1 MLPTG
6 LLQSAAAEYGISL
19 SEEMLRRFSDYAS
32 LLVTW
37 NEHVNLTAITDGE
50 GIAVR
55 HFLDSLLLLP
65 ALAPKEGA
73 SLIDVGCGA
82 GFPSLPLKIARGD
95 LRVTLLDSLGK
106 RVRFLEELCGR
117 LALPAECLHLRAEE
131 GAKRPALREA
141 FDYAAA
147 RAVAALPALCEL
159 CLPFV
164 SVGGTFAAMKGP
176 GAPEELEAAGRAIR
190 LLGGEVEEVR
200 EFTLPDES
208 RRNVILI
215 RKISHT
221 PPKYPRAFAK
231 ISKSPLR

>member
-6 LLQSAAAEYGISL
+6 LLQSAAAACGVPL
-19 SEEMLRRFSDYAS
+19 SDGMLRSFSDYAT
-32 LLVTW
+32 LLVAW
-37 NEHVNLTAITDGE
+37 NEKMNLTAITDGE

-65 ALAPKEGA
+65 ALSPKQGG

-82 GFPSLPLKIARGD
+82 GFPSMPLKIARED
-95 LRVTLLDSLGK
+95 LRITMLDSLGK
-106 RVRFLEELCGR
+106 RIRFLEELCER
-117 LALPAECLHLRAEE
+117 LRLSAGLYHLRAEE
-131 GAKRPALREA
+131 GAKKPELRET

-176 GAPEELEAAGRAIR
+176 SAPEELEAAGGAIR
-190 LLGGEVEEVR
+190 LLGGEVEGVR
-200 EFTLPDES
+200 EYTLPDES
-208 RRNVILI
+208 RRFVILI
-215 RKISHT
+215 KKISHT

-231 ISKSPLR
+231 ISKNPLR